1 MIIRKV
7 DRFASGGEG
16 KTYDLHYAGIF
27 VANVTLEPGKEMT
40 RAMAFAIINDLLT
53 ADGFAQRKHIDRV
66 TYAEAKPAIERIAIE
81 RKE

>member
-1 MIIRKV
+1 MTIRKV
-7 DRFASGGEG
+7 DRFNSGGEG

-27 VANVTLEPGKEMT
+27 VANITLEPGKEMT
-40 RAMAFAIINDLLT
+40 RDMAFAIINDLLT
-53 ADGFAQRKHIDRV
+53 ADGIAPRKRIDRV